1 MALDDKDK
9 KDIEVPFEGTIEIDP
24 SSIKLEDDG
33 SMSEPSFSSVEVID
47 SDDSDF
53 SDSNIVEENISNYTE
68 VGNDTIEELDDS
80 NDLTDS
86 DIDDISDND
95 FEDISDDD
103 TVDEQLG
110 DDSSDISDDSFE
122 TSSENEMIDE
132 PDNSY
137 EESTPNDSSEIV
149 EESREPSE
157 TTSDEGTNKTE
168 SKNEESSSDTS
179 TDEQSSEDTKTEET
193 SSNDNNSEEQS
204 SNDSTSD
211 NDTSSES
218 SDDNQSTDESVDEE
232 PSSADTP
239 VDDQSS
245 ANQSDEN
252 VSNEEPSKE
261 DTVPDKQNEEP
272 STDNRTNDNQNV
284 DNKEQPSDDKF
295 PDDNKKQDNKEKSD
309 KKDDSKDKKKDD
321 LNKPDASETADK
333 AKDAAKD
340 KAKDA
345 ADAAKDKA
353 KDAADAAKEQGKEAA
368 KNAAKEG
375 AKQGAKNAASSVS
388 DKVDIAKNTKDAFKK
403 GPKGLV
409 GAPGLR
415 AAAAASENTNQY
427 SKIAATVI
435 RALDAII
442 GRDNTDKLLDFLGGT
457 ALKLAFFPLM
467 LGIFTWLCVIITLV
481 IAVYMIFAPLLD
493 SIESIDRMARNVA
506 NTAEKIRNFYVNGR
520 YGDSKEVFYQEM
532 NTLEELYG
540 DDLDELL
547 LMSTTFYP
555 DIHNGYETHY
565 DNIGDIVN
573 DIVLS
578 GDINYDGNN
587 ENAEETF
594 FATLANIVKKEIE
607 SLDEESRSTYDEQT
621 GLLYTTGKIYR
632 LRQLSAH
639 MFASDFLG
647 DEDDYNIKEITLSK
661 WIKRYGKN
669 YYSIIEETCRALGA
683 KIYSSGLEAAA
694 GAGLVA
700 VGAALS
706 TSGVGA
712 IVGIPLMI
720 LGAYLTFDAGAQWFK
735 NIDQLESD
743 MKILINATFL
753 GFMSIDSIEFNDVG
767 VDDFD
772 FLAEFDDDGNL
783 EAFDEDK
790 WDDLLDNITI
800 KYYSYKYNE
809 ENYKAYLREEYIPK
823 NPDFEKVLNY
833 DKDGNPTEA
842 SIERVIN
849 EIYEYRDFFDE
860 IFMEHEYDYS
870 ENYSELCIGAID
882 RKLASAMSMPVDINT
897 SRCIEFLDQNGYG
910 YTTTGMLHNG
920 IELNEHTTGNTEG
933 DNVYSVMDNGTI
945 KSSSADGTMECV
957 GGCLEIEYSSSTG
970 IVDKSSY
977 QYSIVYK
984 GLSKSSV
991 TLSTGDVVNNRDV
1004 VGTIGTSAES
1014 ENMGVSSLYLE
1025 FRKADGTAID
1035 PTNMVVKCS
1044 SAGAGDYPGATIIDV
1059 PQSFTQTKYYTV
1071 TCLLEDGFDWGCDNV
1086 APGIDVTS
1094 DDYPVFLLWKEQG
1107 ARYKDGMAILTVDGV
1122 DRYLIAVV
1130 PTFGSP
1136 GDVLNIRTEDGS
1148 VFPAVVLD
1156 AKRTSD
1162 SNIYWIGDIPWGHS
1176 NESGTVNIVEFE
1188 VLSDAF
1194 KKDKKDNVMTS
1205 KWDIEWNSN
1214 SPVVSVSNN
1223 GNIISGSFDISAN
1236 AGSGSNVGGSGLTLC
1251 ESMISGGTN
1260 SNVEKYVAKAIEYAN
1275 DDSIGY
1281 SQSTRYLNPN
1291 LDCSSLVF
1299 YSLFETG
1306 IINPTDTTPFV
1317 TSTMGEV
1324 LTNFGF
1330 EEIPYDVDKLKK
1342 GDIVVDPDKHTVIY
1356 IGDGKQV
1363 AANGCK
1369 PSEDHPNR
1377 SCDTSGD
1384 QDEEV
1389 SVKNFYDSSGY
1400 EYIYRLRPET
1410 VILP

>member
-33 SMSEPSFSSVEVID
+33 SMSEPSFSSVEEID
-47 SDDSDF
+47 SDGSD
-53 SDSNIVEENISNYTE
+53 DNNIEERVPRNSQPD
-68 VGNDTIEELDDS
+68 NDDNIEELDDS
-80 NDLTDS
+80 DDL
-86 DIDDISDND
+86 IDDEM
-95 FEDISDDD
+95 EDISDDSIG
-103 TVDEQLG
+103 DEVNDG
-110 DDSSDISDDSFE
+110 DSSDISDDFFE
-122 TSSENEMIDE
+122 PTSDNDMVDE
-132 PDNSY
+132 PDSSY
-137 EESTPNDSSEIV
+137 EESTPSDSSETV
-149 EESREPSE
+149 EENNQSGETVSQENNSKSDSRSDDSSE
-157 TTSDEGTNKTE
+157 K
-168 SKNEESSSDTS
+168 S
-179 TDEQSSEDTKTEET
+179 TDEQSSSDT
-193 SSNDNNSEEQS
+193 SSEDKTSNESTSENDSSNEQS
-204 SNDSTSD
+204 SN
-211 NDTSSES
+211 EP
-218 SDDNQSTDESVDEE
+218 VAEE
-232 PSSADTP
+232 PSSTETP
-239 VDDQSS
+239 KEEQSQT
-245 ANQSDEN
+245 NQSDEN
-252 VSNEEPSKE
+252 TSNEEPPKK
-261 DTVPDKQNEEP
+261 DTIPNKQNEEP
-272 STDNRTNDNQNV
+272 STDN
-284 DNKEQPSDDKF
+284 KEQPTDKSTG
-295 PDDNKKQDNKEKSD
+295 DKNKQDNKENSD
-309 KKDDSKDKKKDD
+309 KKEDSKDKKQDS
-321 LNKPDASETADK
+321 LNKPDAGEAADK
-333 AKDAAKD
+333 AKDAAETAKD
-340 KAKDA
+340 KGKEA

-353 KDAADAAKEQGKEAA
+353 KDVADAAKEQGKEAA

-375 AKQGAKNAASSVS
+375 AKQGAKNVASSVS
-388 DKVDIAKNTKDAFKK
+388 DKAEIAKNTKDAFKK

-427 SKIAATVI
+427 SKIAATAI
-435 RALDAII
+435 KALDMII
-442 GRDNTDKLLDFLGGT
+442 GKDNTDKLLDFLGGS
-457 ALKLAFFPLM
+457 ALKAAFFPLM
-467 LGIFTWLCVIITLV
+467 IGIATWTAVILLIV
-481 IAVYMIFAPLLD
+481 ISVYMMFAPLLD
-493 SIESIDRMARNVA
+493 AIERVDKMARNVA
-506 NTAEKIRNFYVNGR
+506 NTAEKIKNLYMNGT
-520 YGDSKEVFYQEM
+520 YGDSKEVFYQEL
-532 NTLEELYG
+532 NTLSKFYG
-540 DDLDELL
+540 EDLDELL

-555 DIHNGYETHY
+555 DIHNGYQTHY
-565 DNIGDIVN
+565 DNIEDIIGDVFTGDNVVGTASYN
-573 DIVLS
+573 DA
-578 GDINYDGNN
+578 DGNALTDADGN
-587 ENAEETF
+587 DLTEDSTNAF
-594 FATLANIVKKEIE
+594 FLALTRIVQKEIE
-607 SLDEESRSTYDEQT
+607 SLGEEADATYDEET
-621 GLLYTTGKIYR
+621 GLVYTTGKIYR
-632 LRQLSAH
+632 LRKLASH

-647 DEDDYNIKEITLSK
+647 DVSDYKKKTMTLEEWIDDQCDYIGPMVQEMIRELAVNLAT
-661 WIKRYGKN
+661 
-669 YYSIIEETCRALGA
+669 T
-683 KIYSSGLEAAA
+683 GLEAAA
-694 GAGLVA
+694 GVGLTA
-700 VGAALS
+700 LGASLTS
-706 TSGVGA
+706 TGVGA
-712 IVGIPLMI
+712 IIGIPI
-720 LGAYLTFDAGAQWFK
+720 LIAAAWTLGNSIENAAIDLEDAIT
-735 NIDQLESD
+735 N
-743 MKILINATFL
+743 MKILLNAFYL
-753 GFMSIDSIEFNDVG
+753 GFWSIKSIDIDIDDIANWDWDHLKEIEIEFY
-767 VDDFD
+767 
-772 FLAEFDDDGNL
+772 
-783 EAFDEDK
+783 
-790 WDDLLDNITI
+790 T
-800 KYYSYKYNE
+800 YKFSE
-809 ENYKAYLREEYIPK
+809 ENYRAYLKEYYIP
-823 NPDFEKVLNY
+823 NTPDFENLLSY
-833 DKDGNPTEA
+833 DKDGNPREA
-842 SIERVIN
+842 SIDRIIN
-849 EIYEYRDFFDE
+849 EIFEYRDFFEE
-860 IFMEHEYDYS
+860 IFYKQEEDYS

-945 KSSSADGTMECV
+945 KASSADGTMECV

-1014 ENMGVSSLYLE
+1014 ENMGVPSLYLE
-1025 FRKADGTAID
+1025 FRKADRTAID

-1176 NESGTVNIVEFE
+1176 NESGTVNVVEFE

-1275 DDSIGY
+1275 NDSIGY